1 MLQNLLRFVDTVE
14 LWQKAN
20 FHPDQP
26 RVLAGNSDGG
36 QWTDEGGGS
45 DSGGLAHNVRQDV
58 QSPLN
63 PFKPLTVVLALHAAK
78 AGRISEPAAV
88 GRWPCGIQSPIY
100 PGWGERL
107 YQSSLDRSDLTE
119 AATEMIRDILDR
131 NEDKDLPARRPDLR
145 VFQQKL
151 ADAGRTRSFIRY
163 SVTRWDVTDPK
174 SIRVMCEIIEHD
186 AIPELRKILS
196 FDDFASF
203 ASIEREPF
211 GNDFGSN
218 SFYNMLIAV
227 VKGHFVKAWARWDE
241 TSRLANT

>member
-1 MLQNLLRFVDTVE
+1 MNTPCPLPDDLHRRRLIWLIAANNVLLKALALATQSAASREWQTWWELEQKMLQNLLRFVDTVE

-100 PGWGERL
+100 PGVGREIVSVLSRP
-107 YQSSLDRSDLTE
+107 QRFDRGSD
-119 AATEMIRDILDR
+119 RD
-131 NEDKDLPARRPDLR
+131 
-145 VFQQKL
+145 
-151 ADAGRTRSFIRY
+151 
-163 SVTRWDVTDPK
+163 DP
-174 SIRVMCEIIEHD
+174 RH
-186 AIPELRKILS
+186 
-196 FDDFASF
+196 
-203 ASIEREPF
+203 
-211 GNDFGSN
+211 
-218 SFYNMLIAV
+218 
-227 VKGHFVKAWARWDE
+227 
-241 TSRLANT
+241 T